1 MQEIAWYLTVVII
14 ALIALVFIWV
24 VQQSG
29 RREEYGLVQGN
40 AYRARFYIFIGL
52 IVAGVAIAAVTLRDL
67 PYVAVGASS
76 PSQIVTAKGFQWYWE
91 VNRKSVVAGEPVEFQ
106 ITSADVNHGVG
117 IYDDQLRLVAQAQAM
132 PGYVNRLRHTF
143 TKPGKYRLM
152 CLEYCGLAHHDMTGV
167 LEVKAR

>member
-1 MQEIAWYLTVVII
+1 MQETAWYLTVVII
-14 ALIALVFIWV
+14 ALIAVVFIWV

-29 RREEYGLVQGN
+29 RREDYVLVQGS
-40 AYRARFYIFIGL
+40 AYRARFYIFIGM
-52 IVAGVAIAAVTLRDL
+52 IVAGAAIAAVTLRDL
-67 PYVAVGASS
+67 PYVAAGEPS

-91 VNRKSVVAGEPVEFQ
+91 FSRKSVVAGEPVEFQ

-132 PGYVNRLRHTF
+132 PGYVNRLRYTF
-143 TKPGKYRLM
+143 TKPGKYRLL